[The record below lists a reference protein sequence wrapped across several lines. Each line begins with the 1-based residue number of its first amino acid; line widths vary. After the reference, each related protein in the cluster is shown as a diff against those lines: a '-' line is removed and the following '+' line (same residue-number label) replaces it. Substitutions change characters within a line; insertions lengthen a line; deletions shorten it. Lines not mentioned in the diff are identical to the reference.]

1 MLILQDYNSH
11 SSALAR
17 ITGVQD
23 YTLLLGM
30 PGTGKSSTIVQAV
43 KALVAA
49 GRSVLLM
56 SYTNRCTYPLAVML
70 ITFA

>member
-1 MLILQDYNSH
+1 M
-11 SSALAR
+11 
-17 ITGVQD
+17 
-23 YTLLLGM
+23 LLLGM

-56 SYTNRCTYPLAVML
+56 SYTNRCTSFLPVMRV
-70 ITFA
+70 IFAPCALNFSNRDRFTRT